1 MRRPL
6 ARSVPCPS
14 TSAPSRPTPSTLR
27 CKRVTAPPAPQR
39 VAPRPAPSTPE
50 QVQRFAVPSEP
61 ENVARQKA
69 TLLLRSLAEKQ
80 HGVLAWRQ
88 LIELGLTEGQ
98 IKSRLNDGQLVPLHR
113 GVFALGHRHIGLYG
127 EWMAA
132 VLACGPGAVLSH
144 GTAAQLWGIR
154 GSRKPIEVTRVSGH
168 RRPHGVRLHQ
178 TRSLPAEHITVEA
191 GIPVTTLE
199 RTFLDN
205 APRLDEKQLEHDLA
219 AADRSRRL
227 RWPNLWLV
235 LSEHGR
241 GRKGVK
247 RLKRVAAEADPR
259 LADAVSASEVDF
271 LILCREEG
279 LKMPQVNVLVEG
291 KKVDFYWPKER
302 LIVEADSYGFHGDPR
317 AFELDHQSTVDLE
330 VAGYRVHRTTYK
342 MLQANPG
349 PFLSLVAASLAA
361 T

>member
-1 MRRPL
+1 
-6 ARSVPCPS
+6 
-14 TSAPSRPTPSTLR
+14 
-27 CKRVTAPPAPQR
+27 
-39 VAPRPAPSTPE
+39 
-50 QVQRFAVPSEP
+50 VQRFAASPEP
-61 ENVARQKA
+61 KNVARQKA
-69 TLLLRSLAEKQ
+69 TFVLRRLAEKQ
-80 HGVLAWRQ
+80 HGVVAWRQ
-88 LIELGLTEGQ
+88 LISFGLTEGQ

-113 GVFALGHRHIGLYG
+113 GVFALGHRRIGLYG

-132 VLACGPGAVLSH
+132 TLACGPGAVLSH

-178 TRSLPAEHITVEA
+178 TRSLPAEHVTVEA
-191 GIPVTTLE
+191 GIPVTTIE
-199 RTFLDN
+199 RTLLDM
-205 APRLDEKQLEHDLA
+205 APRLDAKQLEHDLVE
-219 AADRSRRL
+219 ADRSRRL
-227 RWPNLWLV
+227 RWSKLWRV
-235 LSEHGR
+235 ITEHGR

-247 RLKRVAAEADPR
+247 RLRRVVAQADPR
-259 LADAVSASEVDF
+259 FADAVSTPEVDF

-291 KKVDFYWPKER
+291 KKVDFYWPNER

-342 MLQANPG
+342 MLESNPG
-349 PFLSLVAASLAA
+349 PFLALVRDSLS

>member
-1 MRRPL
+1 VR
-6 ARSVPCPS
+6 PS
-14 TSAPSRPTPSTLR
+14 T
-27 CKRVTAPPAPQR
+27 
-39 VAPRPAPSTPE
+39 E
-50 QVQRFAVPSEP
+50 QVQRFAASPEP

-69 TLLLRSLAEKQ
+69 TLVLRSLAEKQ

-88 LIELGLTEGQ
+88 LIAFGLTEGQ

-113 GVFALGHRHIGLYG
+113 GVFALGHRRIGLYG

-132 VLACGPGAVLSH
+132 ALACGPGAVLSH

-178 TRSLPAEHITVEA
+178 TRSLPTEHVTVEA
-191 GIPVTTLE
+191 GIPVTTIE
-199 RTFLDN
+199 RTLLDT
-205 APRLDEKQLEHDLA
+205 AARLDAKQLEHDLVG
-219 AADRSRRL
+219 ADRSRRL
-227 RWPNLWLV
+227 RWSKLWRIIA
-235 LSEHGR
+235 EHGR

-247 RLKRVAAEADPR
+247 RLKRVATQADPR
-259 LADAVSASEVDF
+259 FADAVSTSEVDF

-279 LKMPQVNVLVEG
+279 LRMPQVNVLVEG
-291 KKVDFYWPKER
+291 KKVDFYWPEER
-302 LIVEADSYGFHGDPR
+302 VIVEADSYGFHGDPR
-317 AFELDHQSTVDLE
+317 AFELDHQATVDLE
-330 VAGYRVHRTTYK
+330 AAGYRVHRTTYK

-349 PFLSLVAASLAA
+349 PFLSLVAGSLA